1 MDTGTTRNPT
11 IQAAHP
17 ANPAGHARPQA
28 TPGTTTRLKVVDTSV
43 DIVRDIERAV
53 RTVRGRH
60 ADLVDQLQR
69 AAESVVLNLAEG
81 AGRGGRDRLYHYRV
95 AYASAGEAHTA
106 LQLLAVYGHLDAGKV
121 ASLQDRLDQVRAIA
135 WRLVHNG

>member
-53 RTVRGRH
+53 RMVRGRH

-81 AGRGGRDRLYHYRV
+81 AGRAGRDKSYHYRV
-95 AYASAGEAHTA
+95 VYASAGEAAAA
-106 LQLLAVYGHLDAGKV
+106 LHLLAAYGLLGAGRV
-121 ASLQDRLDQVRAIA
+121 SPLQDRIDQVRAIT
-135 WRLVHNG
+135 WRLARSG